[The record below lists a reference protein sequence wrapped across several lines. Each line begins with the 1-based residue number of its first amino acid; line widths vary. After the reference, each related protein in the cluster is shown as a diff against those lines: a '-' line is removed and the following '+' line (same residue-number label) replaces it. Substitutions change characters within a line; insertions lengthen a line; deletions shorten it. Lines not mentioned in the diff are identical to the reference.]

1 MWLTSD
7 EFLADVAAVYTG
19 GPANGAFGSG
29 RLIAP
34 GLIVTAGHVVD

>member
-7 EFLADVAAVYTG
+7 EFLADAAAVYTG